1 MCGRGV
7 RRERH
12 PGGRGGSLG
21 MAAAGFMA
29 RKNRRVRAVKYHF
42 IASPGGGHIQMCL
55 RAEQLR
61 DHTRKKKKEI
71 DN

>member
-1 MCGRGV
+1 
-7 RRERH
+7 
-12 PGGRGGSLG
+12 